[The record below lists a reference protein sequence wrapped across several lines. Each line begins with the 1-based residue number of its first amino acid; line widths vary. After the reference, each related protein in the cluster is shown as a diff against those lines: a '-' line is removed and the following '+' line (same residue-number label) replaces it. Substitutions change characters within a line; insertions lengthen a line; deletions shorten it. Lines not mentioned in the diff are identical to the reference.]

1 MQIASVKLKNYYMGE
16 ISRMSKISKMDAF
29 QCVVEAMDKNDY
41 KTANEI
47 MNIINRALMKDKK
60 NSTVSS
66 EIELRGMKEE
76 KLFKNYLKH

>member
-1 MQIASVKLKNYYMGE
+1 MEGIN
-16 ISRMSKISKMDAF
+16 RMSRISKLDAF

-47 MNIINRALMKDKK
+47 MNIINRALTKDKK
-60 NSTVSS
+60 NNTVSS

-76 KLFKNYLKH
+76 KYFKSILKQ

>member
-1 MQIASVKLKNYYMGE
+1 M
-16 ISRMSKISKMDAF
+16 SRISKLDAF

-47 MNIINRALMKDKK
+47 MNIINRALTKDKK
-60 NSTVSS
+60 NNTVSS

-76 KLFKNYLKH
+76 KYFKSILKQ

>member
-1 MQIASVKLKNYYMGE
+1 MGE

-47 MNIINRALMKDKK
+47 
-60 NSTVSS
+60 
-66 EIELRGMKEE
+66 IELGYNPAEEVEE
-76 KLFKNYLKH
+76 KQTKVNRKNKETKN